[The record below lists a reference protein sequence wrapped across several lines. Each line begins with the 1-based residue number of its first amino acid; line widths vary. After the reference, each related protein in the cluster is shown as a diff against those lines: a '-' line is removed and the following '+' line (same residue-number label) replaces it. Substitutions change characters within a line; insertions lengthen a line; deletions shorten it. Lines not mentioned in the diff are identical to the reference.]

1 MTISLNGEWKLK
13 LDKDEN
19 GLAENW
25 AAAPLAGEDRI
36 QVPGCVQ
43 SIDAFA
49 EEFPPHNDMRNGYL
63 GTFFIEKTFTA
74 PALSAG
80 ERVRLTLGA
89 VMPCGHVW
97 INGHYIEKHRF
108 SVCRSVVD
116 ITDFITAGE
125 NRITVAVV
133 EQYTGLNTGM
143 RFSGADWSGIYSDSY
158 IEIGAAVSFSEV
170 YVSMVSDACG
180 RLCGRLH
187 NAGTA
192 GVSGTVQAALGDMG
206 FTFPV
211 TVPAGKSV
219 DFAVEIDVS
228 GLPKWSY
235 REPNLLPLRLALAD
249 TYGHTAEYNDSIGLR
264 KITVEGHNICVNG
277 QPTFFAGAGSEYY
290 SIQICALNDKN
301 ILRRRFQALKDHGFN
316 FYRCHTH
323 LPTEEALAVA
333 DEMGIMLDV
342 EFGLV
347 SNFNKTTP
355 FKTGLEMLKA
365 YIRQTR
371 RHPSLFIYCLG
382 NEGSQLMVDSVI
394 ERNRAKA
401 GYQVIKENT
410 TEQFAIIAFGMQGE
424 LPELPNDLET
434 PHLWSDNFLWGYDGL
449 TDIPWDYLEQT
460 TGGKPCIIHEYGKFG
475 VWPSVEEER
484 RLAAIPRGVKP
495 DFGTQARLALEEMGC
510 SEKEQIFIE
519 NSRKLCGICT
529 RTILEE
535 ARRQPYVSGY
545 ALWLFFR
552 RANGNAGVC
561 TDDGVVYDGDPL
573 IYKNG
578 CNAEV
583 ALLMDRG
590 FKNRTFAAGITEQ
603 VTVTLS
609 NYSVAD
615 VAGGLRL
622 TLRCGDTV
630 IAEQQAAVEMPCGK
644 TAAVASLLFTSGAE
658 CTGQRLEFT
667 AELQSGGAVISKN
680 TWDFWCFSAAPN
692 PDVRAF
698 LHLEDLTT
706 ERLIKKAFPKAA
718 RLSSVDSVVI
728 GCRSWRDPKEAQTAT
743 AFPETVVVSDRYDAV
758 IRECYEKGV
767 KVLLIDNGR
776 LPEKWIIPP
785 ISDQLGERDTGRFY
799 SSFRAGWDKGNLL
812 TVIEKDALLG
822 DFPCE
827 QFCDLQ
833 FYDMLQGAR
842 SVYPGVLRDTFGTAP
857 KTVIEAVAKVP
868 VRAENDVI
876 VQDPNAIKEQTGRK
890 KRSFNAREQGYLLK
904 MEDGEKR
911 LCVCTLKLTDNIA
924 GLDLLKNIL
933 LHF

>member
-1 MTISLNGEWKLK
+1 MIISLNGEWSLRP
-13 LDKDEN
+13 DREEN

-25 AAAPLAGEDRI
+25 AAAPLAGAYTLT
-36 QVPGCVQ
+36 VPGCIQ
-43 SIDAFA
+43 SIDALA
-49 EEFPPHNDMRNGYL
+49 EEYPPHNDMRNGYL
-63 GTFFIEKTFTA
+63 GTFFMEKQFTV
-74 PALSAG
+74 PAMPQGARA
-80 ERVRLTLGA
+80 RVVLGA

-97 INGHYIEKHRF
+97 VNGRYIEKHRF
-108 SVCRSVVD
+108 SVCRSSAD
-116 ITDFITAGE
+116 ITEFITTGE

-143 RFSGADWSGIYSDSY
+143 RFSGADWSGIYSSSY
-158 IEIGAAVSFSEV
+158 IEIGSALSFTDV
-170 YVSMVSDACG
+170 YVSMVSDTCG

-187 NAGTA
+187 NADAADFSGRVLA
-192 GVSGTVQAALGDMG
+192 GLGGVKTEFSVAVS
-206 FTFPV
+206 
-211 TVPAGKSV
+211 AGESV
-219 DFAVEIDVS
+219 DFAAEIDVA

-235 REPNLLPLRLALAD
+235 RAPNLVDLRLSLAD
-249 TYGHTAEYNDSIGLR
+249 AHGLNAEYTDTIGLR
-264 KITVEGHNICVNG
+264 KITVEGHHICVNG
-277 QPTFFAGAGSEYY
+277 LPTFFAGAGAEYY
-290 SIQICALNDKN
+290 SPTICALTDEKL
-301 ILRRRFQALKDHGFN
+301 IRSRFQALKDHGFN

-323 LPTEEALAVA
+323 LPTEEALAIA
-333 DEMGIMLDV
+333 DEMGMMLDV

-355 FKTGLEMLKA
+355 FETGLEMLAA
-365 YIRQTR
+365 YVRQTR
-371 RHPSLFIYCLG
+371 RHPSLFVYSLG

-401 GYQVIKENT
+401 GYRTIKDNT
-410 TEQFAIIAFGMQGE
+410 TEQLAIIAFGMQGE

-460 TGGKPCIIHEYGKFG
+460 TGGKPCVIHEYGKFG
-475 VWPSVEEER
+475 VWPSVEEEKQVT
-484 RLAAIPRGVKP
+484 IPGGVKP

-510 SEKEQIFIE
+510 PEKEEIFIE
-519 NSRKLCGICT
+519 NSRKLSGICT

-535 ARRQPYVSGY
+535 ARRQPYVGGY
-545 ALWLFFR
+545 ALWMFFR
-552 RANGNAGVC
+552 RGNGNAGVC
-561 TDDGVVYDGDPL
+561 SDDGKAYDGDPL

-590 FKNRTFAAGITEQ
+590 FKSRTLAAGITEQ
-603 VTVTLS
+603 VGVTLS
-609 NYSVAD
+609 NYSIAN
-615 VAGGLRL
+615 VAGELRL

-630 IAEQQAAVEMPCGK
+630 IAEQTQAVQMPRGK
-644 TAAVASLLFTSGAE
+644 TEPVAALLFTAGTA
-658 CTGQRLEFT
+658 CAGQRLELV
-667 AELQSGGAVISKN
+667 AELTNGGATLSEN
-680 TWDFWCFSAAPN
+680 RWDFWCFSAAPN
-692 PDVRAF
+692 TGVRAF

-706 ERLIKKAFPKAA
+706 ERLIKKAFPNAA

-728 GCRSWRDPKEAQTAT
+728 GCRSWRDPKEAQTAS
-743 AFPETVVVSDRYDAV
+743 AFPETVVVSDRYDDV
-758 IRECYEKGV
+758 VRECYEKGV

-776 LPEKWIIPP
+776 LPEEWIVPP

-827 QFCDLQ
+827 RFCDLQ

-842 SVYPGVLRDTFGTAP
+842 SVFPGVLRDLFGAGA
-857 KTVIEAVAKVP
+857 KTVIEAVAKIP
-868 VRAENDVI
+868 VRPESDVI
-876 VQDPNAIKEQTGRK
+876 VQDPNAIKEQGGRV
-890 KRSFNAREQGYLLK
+890 KRSFNAREQGYLMKFENADKK
-904 MEDGEKR
+904 M
-911 LCVCTLKLTDNIA
+911 CVCTLKLTDNIA

-933 LHF
+933 LHY